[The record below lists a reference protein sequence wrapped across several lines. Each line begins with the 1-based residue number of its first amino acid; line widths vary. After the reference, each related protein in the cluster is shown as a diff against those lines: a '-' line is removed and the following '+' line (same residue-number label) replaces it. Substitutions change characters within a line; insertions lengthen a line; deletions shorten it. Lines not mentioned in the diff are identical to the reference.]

1 MVRVMRATGRELTS
15 EAAAEVA
22 GVTPWTVRW
31 WVSKGLVK
39 GWILPAGGRM
49 GGRACRVD
57 AGSLRAW
64 VKSGREEW
72 KREKREQRG
81 KQKAS

>member
-15 EAAAEVA
+15 EKAAGVA

-39 GWILPAGGRM
+39 GRILPAGGRM

-57 AGSLRAW
+57 ASSLREW
-64 VKSGREEW
+64 VKGGREKW
-72 KREKREQRG
+72 KRDQRKKRNKG
-81 KQKAS
+81 KAE